1 VIAALRDRRAR
12 ADSGEAGFTLIELL
26 VYSAMAV
33 VILALVS
40 SFMISAVRSQRDVR
54 AVTEA
59 STLGQLLATSVKQG
73 VRNASGLQLTNRP
86 DGSILLMARTANPG
100 AAALSWSCQAWY
112 FDPVNGAVYTTKRS
126 NETAITVPAGGPKG
140 SWTVLGDGISAV
152 AGAAVFATRPSGI
165 DMHFS
170 VSAGTSR
177 QPVRVQTSA
186 VQRTP
191 GLVGSPCFS

>member
-1 VIAALRDRRAR
+1 VIAASRSRRAP
-12 ADSGEAGFTLIELL
+12 ADNGEAGFTLIELL
-26 VYSAMAV
+26 VYAAMAV

-40 SFMISAVRSQRDVR
+40 SFMISALRSQRDVR
-54 AVTEA
+54 AVAEA

-73 VRNASGLQLTNRP
+73 VRNASGLELTNRS
-86 DGSILLMARTANPG
+86 DGSILVMARTANPG
-100 AAALSWSCQAWY
+100 AALSWSCQAWY

-191 GLVGSPCFS
+191 GSVGSPCFS

>member
-1 VIAALRDRRAR
+1 VIAASRAQRAR
-12 ADSGEAGFTLIELL
+12 ADGSEAGFTLIELL
-26 VYSAMAV
+26 VYAAMAV

-40 SFMISAVRSQRDVR
+40 SFMISALRSQRDVR
-54 AVTEA
+54 AVAEA

-73 VRNASGLQLTNRP
+73 VRNASGLELAERS

-100 AAALSWSCQAWY
+100 SNISWSCQAWY

-126 NETAITVPAGGPKG
+126 NETAITIPAGGPKG

-152 AGAAVFATRPSGI
+152 AGSAVFASRPSGI

>member
-1 VIAALRDRRAR
+1 MIAASRVQRAR
-12 ADSGEAGFTLIELL
+12 VESREAGFTLIELL
-26 VYSAMAV
+26 VYAAMAV

-40 SFMISAVRSQRDVR
+40 SFMISALRSQRDVR
-54 AVTEA
+54 AVAEA

-73 VRNASGLQLTNRP
+73 VRNASGLQLTNGA

-100 AAALSWSCQAWY
+100 AGLTWSCQAWY
-112 FDPVNGAVYTTKRS
+112 FDPVDGAVYTTERS

-170 VSAGTSR
+170 VSAGASR
-177 QPVRVQTSA
+177 EPVRVQTST